1 MKLDWRRSAVLTR
14 LSGPR
19 LFDRTFFWWTY
30 FSAFALQITFDV
42 IAYDSPSLLWLP
54 IWTAGHLLATAVSIM
69 IRFSFLDRWLE
80 RKPNPFLNI
89 AVAALLGVVRIM
101 FIGFA
106 SYELGLQ
113 DLFDPGARVIAGVI
127 AGVVGFVVI
136 VSYTESSRSY
146 REVSKQLLST
156 QQRLEQSRNQTRR
169 SIRESQQQVQNTL
182 RQLVGPELEEFSK
195 RLASKKINSAQR
207 NLLTKELQSLLE
219 DQVRPLSNSFRKSEQ
234 AAYDS
239 ERFRQVRRRSLFRLP
254 ERVAPHLALRPF
266 LIFLSVVAIFPFS
279 LYVLDGANWVSSGIL
294 ISFANFLILV
304 IFKLLI
310 SRTKLMARWQGISTI
325 SVAVLMPIL
334 FSYGYLVLSDFPA
347 QKIPVVM
354 IIYDITLISST
365 ALFALMVVHDHNRD
379 TFLTQLKKNNTR
391 LERELALLN
400 QKLWVEKR
408 LWALR
413 IHGTIQ
419 ASLTAAIARLSKS
432 GKLSESEIKNVQQ
445 HIRAAWRGISQ
456 PPRLE
461 QFDFL
466 KSLRSIK
473 QAWKGVLEIKIP
485 RSGDAIKLLA
495 ADKWA
500 GICANEIVKESVSNS
515 LRHGKATEVQVR
527 FEQSDPGFVEI
538 VVEDNGRGLP
548 SQFRPGLG
556 SQILDEIAFP
566 WSLQKQSEGGTILRA
581 RIPVGRK
588 VVPKKS

>member
-30 FSAFALQITFDV
+30 FAAFALQITFDV

-54 IWTAGHLLATAVSIM
+54 VWTIGHLLATAVAIV

-80 RKPNPFLNI
+80 KKPNPFLNI
-89 AVAALLGVVRIM
+89 AIAGLLGVVRIM
-101 FIGFA
+101 FIGYA
-106 SYELGLQ
+106 SFELGLQ
-113 DLFDPGARVIAGVI
+113 DLFDPGARVAAGVI

-156 QQRLEQSRNQTRR
+156 QQRLEQSRNQTKK
-169 SIRESQQQVQNTL
+169 SIRESQQQVQATL
-182 RQLVGPELEEFSK
+182 RQLVGPELEEISK
-195 RLASKKINSAQR
+195 RLKALSLNASQR
-207 NLLTKELQSLLE
+207 NDLTKELQRLLE
-219 DQVRPLSNSFRKSEQ
+219 DQVRPLSNSFRMSKQ
-234 AAYDS
+234 AASDS
-239 ERFRQVRRRSLFRLP
+239 DRFRQIRRTSLYRLP
-254 ERVAPHLALRPF
+254 EKVAPHLALRPF
-266 LIFLSVVAIFPFS
+266 LVFLGVVAIFPFA
-279 LYVLDGANWVSSGIL
+279 LYVLDGASWVSSGLL
-294 ISFANFLILV
+294 ISFANFLSLV
-304 IFKLLI
+304 IFKLLL
-310 SRTKLMARWQGISTI
+310 SKTGLMARWQGIATL
-325 SVAVLMPIL
+325 SVAALIPIM
-334 FSYGYLVLSDFPA
+334 FSYTYLVLRGFPA
-347 QKIPVVM
+347 EKIPVVM
-354 IIYDITLISST
+354 VIYNITLVVSMT
-365 ALFALMVVHDHNRD
+365 LFALMVVHDYNRD
-379 TFLTQLKKNNTR
+379 TFLAQLKKNNAR

-408 LWALR
+408 QWALR

-419 ASLTAAIARLSKS
+419 ASLTAAIARLSKP
-432 GKLSESEIKNVQQ
+432 GKLSASEIRSVQD
-445 HIRAAWRGISQ
+445 HIRAARRGISQ
-456 PPRLE
+456 QPKLE

-466 KSLRSIK
+466 KALNSIR

-495 ADKWA
+495 ADRWA

-515 LRHGKATEVQVR
+515 LRHGKATSVQVR
-527 FEQSDPGFVEI
+527 FEQVDSGFVEI

-566 WSLQKQSEGGTILRA
+566 WSLQKLAEGGTRLRA
-581 RIPVGRK
+581 RIPVGRRA
-588 VVPKKS
+588 VPKG